1 MKSFLTK
8 NFKKILCLVMV
19 AALVVGTINLGGLRV
34 KAEGTPSDG
43 AITIEGYAGVN
54 AAGDAIDLTNVG
66 QNAIVENDIAK
77 VSKVITAKED
87 GSYDIVLTVETAQTV
102 TSNDIAVTL
111 LFDVSNSMKK
121 TSKTGESTPLEKA
134 KIAAKS
140 FMDDLANQAAGNK
153 ILVSIIRFGTESKT
167 VTDWS
172 DIAKESV
179 LAQVKSDID
188 GIMVESQ
195 YDGHTDEM
203 YYGGTNMES
212 GLTLAYNRFGLDAVK
227 SIKNCYTVMFSDG
240 GPTLRLNGTA
250 SNITFTNE
258 ITSSTGGGS
267 SVDKE
272 DCLSAVSAATRLKT
286 VSDLYSVFFE
296 SSDYKLDTECYSAKG
311 TKETILFKEVKKEAY
326 DEAQAE
332 YKFSVADACDRFKY
346 YQGIQADTIEAAK
359 KRVSTKD
366 MVRHTGHYYGFQYDY
381 YECDNCGWDNYDHGT
396 RYFVGTKQNT
406 STDVPYVIQNLLDD
420 MSSFFVKPDGSV
432 STNKA
437 VFNASTE
444 DELKDAFTSTLKS
457 IVSGSDGNGW
467 TVTDPMGRYIAFN
480 TVETTGIDAKFE
492 NNILSWNLDPN
503 KAVKGEVKA
512 DGSTPYTYTCKYNV
526 SFNTDLYT
534 EELQDGTK
542 VAANGVT
549 TLTNAGNKILDFNVP
564 VLSAVAPTYAYT
576 INFYK
581 QTVTDSVVD
590 SSAKKSY
597 TKVDA
602 DTVSGVARLYSTVS
616 APEGYSDKYNSENYH
631 YSEGANSITIGRN
644 GNEMNIYYDL
654 DTTTVTVEHNYV
666 TQTYD
671 KAGQLTKSEPQKETV
686 NKNVYVGT
694 SYTPVAVKTLGEV
707 EYSFDSEYKNSTD
720 TITIDKDPNKNV
732 VDFHYIRT
740 VDNTEYRVEVIHNY
754 REWNYVIDETTGR
767 YKEVAGNWVS
777 ENKASE
783 TKFGI
788 NKASYTVNVTPK
800 DDSWTLVQNDDG
812 QGITKETKEVTL
824 TAGDKNVYNVYFEKH
839 NDNRDPAQITVN
851 HKYSLTA
858 TVVNNGQPSATTTTK
873 SAIDTFGGEG
883 ANEKWYIGETF
894 DKAAQKNNYDGK
906 EYTSAGTN
914 ADKCKPFVIK
924 EAATTINLEYT
935 CIEKPAQAK
944 LNVVYV
950 YEFYENVVELDASGA
965 AIGFNKVLNELP
977 NSKETAT
984 IPAAGETAEYF
995 VGQVIT
1001 VPQNG
1006 MNGYTQNTDKTVE
1019 GQTVLGSDMKVT
1031 LDADDNQ
1038 TVYVYYIKNDTDDN
1052 RDEATI
1058 NVIHKYY
1065 ESGRE
1070 INELGADVEYGPIFI
1085 GEYPADTYTGKAGD
1099 SFTAEEAPTYN
1110 GKTYVAR
1117 ETNEAAKSVILQS
1130 GTNTTIVLEYDLTDQ
1145 DLRNKVSVSAKYIY
1159 KEKYQEVNE
1168 SGVAEWKERV
1178 VSSSDAKIS
1187 SPENVSIYYENE
1199 QITIAAG
1206 NTSDFDTDEFKA
1218 SEFKAEDQ
1226 NNPDYTLTLNSDG
1239 NDFKFIY
1246 IKEIPLAKGTVRVD
1260 HIYLERTIAIN
1271 GEVTDVITTV
1281 TGTAIEKFDGE
1292 WYQTEANEV
1301 GDYEVEFIV
1310 TPDGKSDSK
1319 DAPKAVIKANE
1330 DQVYE
1335 FHYILVHNN
1344 SVPAKLNVQHAYTT
1358 IDWDGTRNTATSDP
1372 VTTGSF
1378 ATKKVEAKL
1387 ADRAGYSFVGYVVTA
1402 AAIEAGSEEG
1412 QYFVTLNGG
1421 DNALVFN
1428 YEMTIDT
1435 REDAGLTVIHE
1446 YYSKDTYKPENGEKF
1461 EGSVDKGYYGV
1472 KEGIW
1477 VGKNFDF
1484 ATEGEKITT
1493 YNGQNYSFNSVSPAS
1508 ITIQGKTDDAADAS
1522 NVIVV
1527 KYLRT
1532 YSSYV
1537 PDDTPYVPVIIPD
1550 DGGDDETEEEI
1561 IVPDVPQGD
1570 IEVEPTPEV
1579 TPEITPEPTV
1589 DVEVPEV
1596 PEALPKTGTAPNAM
1610 FFGIGGLLLLC
1621 GAALL
1626 VFGRRKEN

>member
-34 KAEGTPSDG
+34 KAEGIPSQGSVSIVNRFATVKTVDG
-43 AITIEGYAGVN
+43 GEVVDVDHLVDDAVVNSASDDITI
-54 AAGDAIDLTNVG
+54 
-66 QNAIVENDIAK
+66 
-77 VSKVITAKED
+77 SKTIRANTMTGEEY
-87 GSYDIVLTVETAQTV
+87 GYDITLQVQTSQTV
-102 TSNDIAVTL
+102 TSKDIAVLL
-111 LFDVSNSMKK
+111 LFDVSNSMMDDNNH
-121 TSKTGESTPLEKA
+121 TPLTSAKA
-134 KIAAKS
+134 AANG
-140 FMDDLANQAAGNK
+140 FIDRLAQSAAQNSNNVK
-153 ILVSIIRFGTESKT
+153 VSVVKFGSKAKT
-167 VTDWS
+167 VTDWINVAN
-172 DIAKESV
+172 DTGRTSV
-179 LAQVKSDID
+179 KNAISSIVID
-188 GIMVESQ
+188 ENDVG
-195 YDGHTDEM
+195 
-203 YYGGTNMES
+203 GGTNMQA
-212 GLTLAYNRFGLDAVK
+212 GLKLAANRLGMNDIANINYKYV
-227 SIKNCYTVMFSDG
+227 VMFSDG
-240 GPTLRLNGTA
+240 GPTYRYT
-250 SNITFTNE
+250 
-258 ITSSTGGGS
+258 GS
-267 SVDKE
+267 SDSTEKITNY
-272 DCLSAVSAATRLKT
+272 CLNDDHGDQITKKKCDGAIAGANAVKAAGGN
-286 VSDLYSVFFE
+286 LYSVFLE
-296 SSDYKLDTECYSAKG
+296 STDYTIEEQCYTYKVDTS
-311 TKETILFKEVKKEAY
+311 
-326 DEAQAE
+326 E
-332 YKFSVADACDRFKY
+332 YKFKKVTRDEYQSATAEKFYVENACNSNPTYVDSKSQVTTRNWKSANNHSLGYCKNCRQDWGKHSTLY
-346 YQGIQADTIEAAK
+346 YVWSPVQGDVPYTIENLL
-359 KRVSTKD
+359 TD
-366 MVRHTGHYYGFQYDY
+366 MSSK
-381 YECDNCGWDNYDHGT
+381 YECDSESGT
-396 RYFVGTKQNT
+396 IERAALFTAS
-406 STDVPYVIQNLLDD
+406 STDDLT
-420 MSSFFVKPDGSV
+420 S
-432 STNKA
+432 
-437 VFNASTE
+437 
-444 DELKDAFTSTLKS
+444 AFTGVMNSISVGST
-457 IVSGSDGNGW
+457 GAGW
-467 TVTDPMGRYIAFN
+467 TVTDPMSEYVTFASKDDDYN
-480 TVETTGIDAKFE
+480 STTKT
-492 NNILSWNLDPN
+492 LTWVLDPDNAN
-503 KAVKGEVKA
+503 KSERDTNGKTV
-512 DGSTPYTYTCKYNV
+512 YTYTKTYHV
-526 SFNTDLYT
+526 TFNMDAYA
-534 EELQDGTK
+534 DNKNDKDK
-542 VAANGVT
+542 VATNGVT
-549 TLTNAGNKILDFNVP
+549 KLTYDGQVLNFNVP

-581 QTVTDSVVD
+581 QTVDDSVVD

-597 TKVDA
+597 TKVDD
-602 DTVSGVARLYSTVS
+602 DTVSGVARLHATVS
-616 APEGYSDKYNSENYH
+616 APEGYLSKYNADNYH
-631 YSEGANSITIGRN
+631 YSKGADSITIGKN
-644 GNEMNIYYDL
+644 DNVMSIYYDR
-654 DTTTVTVEHNYV
+654 DTTTVTVNHYYV
-666 TQTYD
+666 TRTYD
-671 KAGQLTKSEPQKETV
+671 KAGHPTESEPQPVTDTTS
-686 NKNVYVGT
+686 VYVGT
-694 SYTPVAVKTLGEV
+694 KYTPSAVMKFGEV
-707 EYSFDSEYKNSTD
+707 EYSFDNRNNYTNSTKP
-720 TITIDKDPNKNV
+720 ITIDKDSNKNV

-740 VDNTEYRVEVIHNY
+740 VDNTEYYVEVIHNY
-754 REWNYVIDETTGR
+754 RVWNYVIDEKTGR
-767 YKEVAGNWVS
+767 YKEVAGAWVP
-777 ENKASE
+777 E
-783 TKFGI
+783 TVTSVTMSGI
-788 NKASYTVNVTPK
+788 SSATYTVNVTPEP
-800 DDSWTLVQNDDG
+800 DDNTWTLVQNDG
-812 QGITKETKEVTL
+812 QGITEDTQKVTL

-839 NDNRDPAQITVN
+839 NDNRRPAQITVN

-858 TVVNNGQPSATTTTK
+858 TAVNNGQPSTTTTTK

-914 ADKCKPFVIK
+914 AAKCKPFVI
-924 EAATTINLEYT
+924 EEDETTINLEYT
-935 CIEKPAQAK
+935 CIEKPAYAK

-950 YEFYENVVELDASGA
+950 YEFYENEVESDVSGA
-965 AIGFNKVLNELP
+965 AIGFKKVLKELP
-977 NSKETAT
+977 DSRVSVT
-984 IPAAGETAEYF
+984 IPADGETAEYF
-995 VGQVIT
+995 VDQVIT

-1006 MNGYTQNTDKTVE
+1006 KEGYKQNTGKTKE
-1019 GQTVLGSDMKVT
+1019 GQTILGSEMKVK
-1031 LDADDNQ
+1031 LDDDDNQ

-1070 INELGADVEYGPIFI
+1070 INASGADVEYGPRFV
-1085 GEYPADTYTGKAGD
+1085 GKYETEAHTGKAGD
-1099 SFTAEEAPTYN
+1099 KFTAEEAPTYN

-1130 GTNTTIVLEYDLTDQ
+1130 GTNTTIVLKYDLTNQ

-1159 KEKYQEVNE
+1159 KEKYQEINEE

-1178 VSSSDAKIS
+1178 VTSDAKIS

-1199 QITIAAG
+1199 RITIAAG
-1206 NTSDFDTDEFKA
+1206 NTSDFDTDKFKA
-1218 SEFKAEDQ
+1218 SEFKVEDQ
-1226 NNPDYTLTLNSDG
+1226 NNPGYTLTLNSDG

-1246 IKEIPLAKGTVRVD
+1246 IKESPLAKGTVRVD

-1281 TGTAIEKFDGE
+1281 TGTAIEKFEGE
-1292 WYQTEANEV
+1292 WYQTEANEA

-1319 DAPKAVIKANE
+1319 DAPMAVIKANE

-1387 ADRAGYSFVGYVVTA
+1387 ADRKGYSFKGYVVTA

-1428 YEMTIDT
+1428 YEMAIDT

-1484 ATEGEKITT
+1484 ATEGEKITA

-1537 PDDTPYVPVIIPD
+1537 PDDNPYVPVIIPD

-1596 PEALPKTGTAPNAM
+1596 PEALPKTGTVPNAM